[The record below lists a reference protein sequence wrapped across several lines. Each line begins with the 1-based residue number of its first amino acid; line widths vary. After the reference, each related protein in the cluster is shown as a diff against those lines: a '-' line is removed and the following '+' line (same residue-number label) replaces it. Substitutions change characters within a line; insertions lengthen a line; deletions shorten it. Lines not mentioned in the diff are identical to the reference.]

1 MSWDP
6 TNLSLISSA
15 ELILSENLFHD
26 DDDDDDNK
34 YMMSTHS
41 IHDVWNMGAS
51 SWVSPLLKRLEAT
64 VGKQRDSASNVEEE
78 NSGIVQVRTRSC
90 QLLALL

>member
-1 MSWDP
+1 MGWGAHRGDSIDLFGKKSKKDARQFCLLMSWDP

-26 DDDDDDNK
+26 DDDDDYANK

-41 IHDVWNMGAS
+41 IHDV
-51 SWVSPLLKRLEAT
+51 
-64 VGKQRDSASNVEEE
+64 
-78 NSGIVQVRTRSC
+78 
-90 QLLALL
+90 